1 MADYYTFREFA
12 VEAHGDE
19 VTVVGK
25 PGVWSWDR
33 LDPGTAALLEVAEV
47 EPGDGV
53 LDLGCGTGVI
63 GAVAS
68 SLAPQG
74 HVTLVDCYAAA
85 VTCAERTLAA
95 NGVSNAEARLADG
108 VIGLSPASFDLVLS
122 HLPRGRAVQQELI
135 RGAAWV
141 LRPGGRFYFVASKR
155 AGVKGAVAYARELFG
170 RCGVVRQKKGYHVA
184 LAVRPARLQPLP
196 PVDGYVTRT
205 ITLDD
210 AETTLVSKPG
220 VFAWDR
226 LDDGTAAL
234 VDAMEIGPHDCVL
247 DLGCGTGLAGLAAA
261 RRAVHPPSPHRGGA
275 GEQGRDAAMARD
287 PSPRRGGA
295 GGGVGQVVLVDA
307 DARAVESARRTL
319 EANSIANAEVLLSD
333 CGSAVLSAGLRQA
346 QSGRSRQR
354 FGRRFDVV
362 ITNPP
367 FHQGVGVDYE
377 VACQFV
383 RDAARVLRR
392 DGCLFLVANRFLRYG
407 DLIRATFGNVATA
420 YADNRYHVLTAVA
433 QKPDLR

>member
-1 MADYYTFREFA
+1 MAGYYTLRTFI
-12 VEAHGDE
+12 VEAHDYE
-19 VTVVGK
+19 VIVVGK

-33 LDPGTAALLEVAEV
+33 LNPGTAALLEVAEV
-47 EPGDGV
+47 EPGDDV
-53 LDLGCGTGVI
+53 LDLGCGTGLI

-74 HVTLVDCYAAA
+74 HVTLVDCYVAA
-85 VTCAERTLAA
+85 VTCAERTLVA
-95 NGVSNAEARLADG
+95 NGVTNGEVRLADG
-108 VIGLSPASFDLVLS
+108 VIELSPASFDLVLS
-122 HLPRGRAVQQELI
+122 HLPRGRAVQQEFI
-135 RGAAWV
+135 QGAAWA

-155 AGVKGAVAYARELFG
+155 VGVKGAIAYARELFG

-184 LAVRPARLQPLP
+184 LAVRPAGLQPLP

-234 VDAMEIGPHDCVL
+234 VGAMEIDPHDRVL

-261 RRAVHPPSPHRGGA
+261 RRSVHP
-275 GEQGRDAAMARD
+275 

-307 DARAVESARRTL
+307 DVRAVESARRTL

-333 CGSAVLSAGLRQA
+333 CGSAVLLAG
-346 QSGRSRQR
+346 SRQR
-354 FGRRFDVV
+354 FGRCFDVV

-392 DGCLFLVANRFLRYG
+392 DGRLFLVANRFLRYG
-407 DLIRATFGNVATA
+407 DLIRDTFGNVATV

-433 QKPDLR
+433 RKSDLG

>member
-74 HVTLVDCYAAA
+74 HVTLVDCNVAA

-226 LDDGTAAL
+226 LDAGSEAL

-275 GEQGRDAAMARD
+275 
-287 PSPRRGGA
+287 
-295 GGGVGQVVLVDA
+295 GQVVLVDA

-392 DGCLFLVANRFLRYG
+392 GGRLFLVANRFLRYG
-407 DLIRATFGNVATA
+407 DLIRDTFGSVATA

-433 QKPDLR
+433 RKPDLG

>member
-1 MADYYTFREFA
+1 VAGYYALRRFI
-12 VEAHGDE
+12 VEAHDHE
-19 VTVVGK
+19 VIVVGK

-74 HVTLVDCYAAA
+74 HVTLVDCNVAA

-122 HLPRGRAVQQELI
+122 HLPRGRAVQEELI

-210 AETTLVSKPG
+210 VETTLVSKPG

-226 LDDGTAAL
+226 LDAGSEAL

-261 RRAVHPPSPHRGGA
+261 RRAVYLPSPCRGGA
-275 GEQGRDAAMARD
+275 
-287 PSPRRGGA
+287 
-295 GGGVGQVVLVDA
+295 GQVVLVDA

-392 DGCLFLVANRFLRYG
+392 DGRLFLVANRFLRYG
-407 DLIRATFGNVATA
+407 DLIRDTFGNVATA

>member
-1 MADYYTFREFA
+1 MAVATSISSWGSVVGYYTFRKFA
-12 VEAHGDE
+12 IEARAHE

-33 LDPGTAALLEVAEV
+33 LNPGTAALLEVAEV
-47 EPGDGV
+47 EPGDDV

-68 SLAPQG
+68 SLALQG
-74 HVTLVDCYAAA
+74 YVTLVDCNVAA
-85 VTCAERTLAA
+85 VACAERTLAA
-95 NGVSNAEARLADG
+95 NGVSNGEARLADG
-108 VIGLSPASFDLVLS
+108 VIGLPPASFDLVLS

-141 LRPGGRFYFVASKR
+141 LRPGGRFCFVASKR
-155 AGVKGAVAYARELFG
+155 VGVKGAIAYARELFG

-184 LAVRPARLQPLP
+184 LAVRPAGLQPLP
-196 PVDGYVTRT
+196 PVDGYVTHS
-205 ITLDD
+205 ITLDSV
-210 AETTLVSKPG
+210 ETTLVSKPG

-234 VDAMEIGPHDCVL
+234 VGAMEIDSHDRVL

-261 RRAVHPPSPHRGGA
+261 RRAVPL
-275 GEQGRDAAMARD
+275 
-287 PSPRRGGA
+287 PSPRRGGE
-295 GGGVGQVVLVDA
+295 GGGGGQVMLVDA
-307 DARAVESARRTL
+307 DVRAVASARRTL

-333 CGSAVLSAGLRQA
+333 CGSAALAAGLGQA

-367 FHQGVGVDYE
+367 FHQDAGVDYE

-383 RDAARVLRR
+383 RDAAQVLCR
-392 DGCLFLVANRFLRYG
+392 DGRLFLVANRFLHYG
-407 DLIRATFGNVATA
+407 DLIRDIFGNVATA

-433 QKPDLR
+433 QKPDLG

>member
-1 MADYYTFREFA
+1 MAGYYALRRFI
-12 VEAHGDE
+12 VEAHDHE

-74 HVTLVDCYAAA
+74 HVTLVDCNVAA

-108 VIGLSPASFDLVLS
+108 VIGLSPVSFDLVLS

-155 AGVKGAVAYARELFG
+155 AGVKGAIAYARQLFG

-184 LAVRPARLQPLP
+184 LAVRPAGLQPLP

-226 LDDGTAAL
+226 LDAGSEAL

-261 RRAVHPPSPHRGGA
+261 RRAVHSLPPRRGEA

-295 GGGVGQVVLVDA
+295 GQVVLVDA

-392 DGCLFLVANRFLRYG
+392 DGRLFLVANRFLRYG
-407 DLIRATFGNVATA
+407 DLIRDTFGNVATA

-433 QKPDLR
+433 RKPDLG